1 MKSQHNDLIKT
12 NSFNWIDDHVD
23 ERDTRRLFD
32 EELIRYQRAKAEGR
46 KTVLFI
52 CTANVVR
59 SQMAEALV
67 NRFLK
72 DTWTA
77 FSAGFLPMEVHPMV
91 KKVLAEIGIN
101 VSSQRSKHLDAFQG
115 LTFDK
120 VITLCSDA
128 DQVCAY
134 YPGLAEW
141 EHLPFQD
148 PALSHDSIFGVKGR
162 FRKLREE
169 MKEIL
174 IPRLKDQ

>member
-1 MKSQHNDLIKT
+1 MAEK
-12 NSFNWIDDHVD
+12 
-23 ERDTRRLFD
+23 DTKRLFNN
-32 EELIRYQRAKAEGR
+32 ELIRYQEAKTEGR

-52 CTANVVR
+52 CTGNAVR

-67 NRFLK
+67 NHFLK
-72 DTWTA
+72 DKWTA

-91 KKVLAEIGIN
+91 KKVLSEIGID

-141 EHLPFQD
+141 VHMPFQD
-148 PALSHDSIFGVKGR
+148 PLLVHKISFGGKSL
-162 FRKLREE
+162 FRSLREKME
-169 MKEIL
+169 KQIVPYLKEL
-174 IPRLKDQ
+174 